1 MSILDLFK
9 KIESGN
15 SLAHGK
21 VEYIIAGLGN
31 PGLQYVGTRHNVGFM
46 TIDRFAEKNGV
57 KIDKMQFKGD
67 CADIMIGE
75 KRCLLLK
82 PATYMNNSG
91 ESIEAAASFCKVQPE
106 NIIVLYDD
114 ISLPPGKMRI
124 RRKGS
129 AGGHNGVKSIIALT
143 GSEEFP
149 RIKIGVGEKPN
160 KDYNLAD
167 WVLGKFD
174 EFQQEQVD
182 KAIENACLAIP
193 LIVSGKIDEAM
204 NKFSK

>member
-46 TIDRFAEKNGV
+46 TIDRFAEKNDV
-57 KIDKMQFKGD
+57 KINKMQFKGD
-67 CADIMIGE
+67 CADIMIDE

-91 ESIEAAASFCKVQPE
+91 ESIEAAASFYKVQPE

-129 AGGHNGVKSIIALT
+129 AGGHNGIKSIIALT
-143 GSEEFP
+143 SSEEFP
-149 RIKIGVGEKPN
+149 RIKIGVGEKPS

-167 WVLGKFD
+167 WVL
-174 EFQQEQVD
+174 
-182 KAIENACLAIP
+182 
-193 LIVSGKIDEAM
+193 
-204 NKFSK
+204 